1 MRRKFQL
8 IKPTQFQQ
16 KVWIDIADFLGNCGE
31 TMNYFINKNLCFGSK
46 EEKIYYI
53 FWMSF
58 HQVWV
63 VMVSGLQKSMQR
75 RVELG

>member
-1 MRRKFQL
+1 
-8 IKPTQFQQ
+8 
-16 KVWIDIADFLGNCGE
+16 
-31 TMNYFINKNLCFGSK
+31 MNYFINKNLCFGSK

-63 VMVSGLQKSMQR
+63 VMVSGLQKSMKR